1 MLTVEFLR
9 HFAYLAMEAVI
20 IGGVAFVLW
29 AFHLRFLWAR
39 RWRILLGLVL
49 VSVYTLPMDALAV
62 SLGWGGFNPAY
73 VSGIYFLDGVLLLEE
88 IIFWSGTSFVTLS
101 AVLIFAELERQG
113 VPWWA
118 LALGVV
124 IPLEWIISAFS
135 PASKKATKSEV

>member
-118 LALGVV
+118 LPLGVV
-124 IPLEWIISAFS
+124 IPLKWIISAFS
-135 PASKKATKSEV
+135 PTSKKATKSEV